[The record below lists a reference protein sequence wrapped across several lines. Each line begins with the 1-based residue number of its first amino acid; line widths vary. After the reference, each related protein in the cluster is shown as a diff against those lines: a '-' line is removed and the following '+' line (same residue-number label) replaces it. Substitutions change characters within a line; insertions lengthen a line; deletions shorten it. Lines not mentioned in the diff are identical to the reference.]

1 MDQVFDHTGEVAVIT
16 GGGTG
21 IGAATALLFA
31 QHGADVVLASRKA
44 ENLERIAAE
53 VEARRDG
60 GPHVVATDVRD
71 VEQCEHL
78 IDESL
83 ARARAAS
90 TCS

>member
-1 MDQVFDHTGEVAVIT
+1 M
-16 GGGTG
+16 
-21 IGAATALLFA
+21 
-31 QHGADVVLASRKA
+31 VLASRKA

-53 VEARRDG
+53 VEAETGRRA
-60 GPHVVATDVRD
+60 HVVATDVRD

-83 ARARAAS
+83 GDASAAS